1 VGNESGEHMKAKYGL
16 VYIGASR
23 TGMYDDHANTSQ
35 VEEYLERMIEER
47 RVAAEKSAEPD
58 TEAK

>member
-1 VGNESGEHMKAKYGL
+1 MKAKYGL